1 MTSRG
6 GKKVPGG
13 RVGDLLGPR
22 SEPSGALGGL
32 WEHLGGQKVDFG
44 GRSGEERGSEI
55 DENVAKRVKSEN
67 REVEGSKVGV
77 DY

>member
-1 MTSRG
+1 MESRG

-22 SEPSGALGGL
+22 SEPSGAPGGL
-32 WEHLGGQKVDFG
+32 WEHLGGQKVYFG
-44 GRSGEERGSEI
+44 GRLGEERGSEI
-55 DENVAKRVKSEN
+55 DENVTKRVKREN